1 MSIESII
8 DQYREKVDARL
19 VTLLPSETTLPTE
32 LHQAIRYSALGAGK
46 RLRPAITM
54 AAAKACG
61 IDPML
66 ALDAGCATELVHC
79 FSLIH
84 DDLPA
89 IDNDDLRRG
98 QPTCHKAYGEAI
110 AILAG
115 DALFALA
122 FEILANSISDPLK
135 AKKSLLCL
143 ARASGSQGLVGGEVL
158 DIQAEGQAGDMALLQ
173 TIHARKTGALLGACC
188 EIGAIIAGAS
198 FEHQSNLKH
207 FGEQIG
213 LAFQVADDVLN
224 ETSTPEQLG
233 KAVGSDSAMAKLTYP
248 SLIGLHESKALA
260 TKIVSDALH
269 AIKGLPGDA
278 SELKG
283 LAQYAVLRDW

>member
-1 MSIESII
+1 MSSESII

-19 VTLLPSETTLPTE
+19 VTLLPSEETLPTE
-32 LHQAIRYSALGAGK
+32 LHQAIRYSALGTGK

-61 IDPML
+61 ADPLL

-122 FEILANSISDPLK
+122 FEILAHSIADPAK
-135 AKKSLLCL
+135 AQKSLLCL

-158 DIQAEGQAGDMALLQ
+158 DIQAEGQSGDMALLQ

-188 EIGAIIAGAS
+188 EIGAIIAGATA
-198 FEHQSNLKH
+198 EHQANLKQ

-233 KAVGSDSAMAKLTYP
+233 KAVGSDYAMAKLTYP
-248 SLIGLHESKALA
+248 SLIGLDNSKNLASELVTEAL
-260 TKIVSDALH
+260 KLIE
-269 AIKGLPGDA
+269 GLPGDA

-283 LAQYAVLRDW
+283 LAEYAVIRDW

>member
-1 MSIESII
+1 MSSESII
-8 DQYREKVDARL
+8 DQYREIVDARL
-19 VTLLPSETTLPTE
+19 NELLPPETLLPTE
-32 LHQAIRYSALGAGK
+32 LHQAIRYSALGTGK

-61 IDPML
+61 AQPSL

-115 DALFALA
+115 DALFALS
-122 FEILANSISDPLK
+122 FEILAASITDPGPSQK
-135 AKKSLLCL
+135 ALLCL

-158 DIQAEGQAGDMALLQ
+158 DIQAEGQPGDMALLQ

-198 FEHQSNLKH
+198 VEDQANLKN

-224 ETSTPEQLG
+224 ETSTAEQLG
-233 KAVGSDSAMAKLTYP
+233 KAVGSDSAMEKLTYP
-248 SLIGLHESKALA
+248 SLIGLEASRNLAADIVESAL
-260 TKIVSDALH
+260 KSIQ
-269 AIKGLPGDA
+269 GLPGDI
-278 SELKG
+278 SELRG
-283 LAQYAVLRDW
+283 LAEYAVLRDW